1 MNGSLSF
8 VTVSDVCIVKYCSID
23 VLCKAFIHLC
33 FYFTI
38 NFTYA
43 IRLLS
48 KGFGSEKYLNIYDVL
63 YEERNIQLEMAI
75 RGENHP
81 SNSIF
86 NSLIFR

>member
-38 NFTYA
+38 NFTNA

-63 YEERNIQLEMAI
+63 YEEKNIQLEMAV

-81 SNSIF
+81 SN
-86 NSLIFR
+86 NLSLTA